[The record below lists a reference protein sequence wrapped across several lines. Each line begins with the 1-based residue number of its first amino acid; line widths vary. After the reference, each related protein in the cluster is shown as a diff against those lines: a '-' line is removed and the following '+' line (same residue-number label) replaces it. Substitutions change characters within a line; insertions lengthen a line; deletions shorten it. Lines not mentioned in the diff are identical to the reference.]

1 MSVLSRWAA
10 AAVTALGLLAT
21 SGCTT
26 TSLLVG
32 AAGVASDSSVAW
44 DIVKHIHTKLTEG
57 DPTPCSMLDSV
68 ERALSPR
75 CGAFVAGSVR
85 EADLASSPFAACALT
100 SAASDA
106 RLWPALPELIAKGG
120 RPQTCAQPPAVALAQ
135 AQDCPDLAAQTPEVR
150 GAIVGLARTDT
161 RAVQPDV
168 VRWLSC
174 PASRAI
180 GADAILETWLADAS
194 LLPGT
199 IPFNPL
205 SALHPSAVNTPLSA
219 ALEAQ
224 GHRADT
230 ALASTLG
237 LHPSGFEEAL
247 RTSDWAAL
255 DWWLTRAPQLANR
268 VPGPQLDWLPLARVM
283 SPNFLVYPDSR
294 AAMVDLLIAHG
305 ADPRTRLPHD
315 PGQSVLTMARA
326 SKSPLLAVLEAAP
339 AGKLDASPI
348 VAANGRALRLIAV
361 P

>member
-75 CGAFVAGSVR
+75 CGTFVAGSVR

-100 SAASDA
+100 SAAHDA
-106 RLWPALPELIAKGG
+106 RLWPALPDLIAKGA
-120 RPQTCAQPPAVALAQ
+120 RPQTCALPPAVAFAQ
-135 AQDCPDLAAQTPEVR
+135 AHECPDLSAQTPEVR
-150 GAIVGLARTDT
+150 SAIIGLARTDS
-161 RAVQPDV
+161 RAVHHDV

-180 GADAILETWLADAS
+180 GADAVLDTWVTDAS

-199 IPFNPL
+199 IAFNPL
-205 SALHPSAVNTPLSA
+205 SALHPSAFDTPLSA

-224 GHRADT
+224 GHRADV
-230 ALASTLG
+230 SLG
-237 LHPSGFEEAL
+237 SPLGVRPSGFEEAL
-247 RTSDWAAL
+247 RTSDRGAL
-255 DWWLTRAPQLANR
+255 EWWLARAPQLANR

-283 SPNFLVYPDSR
+283 TPNFLLYPDTR
-294 AAMVDLLIAHG
+294 AAMVDFLIAHG

-326 SKSPLLAVLEAAP
+326 AKSPLLGALEAAP
-339 AGKLDASPI
+339 AGALDPSPI